1 MSAAALPTPFGGVVP
16 PLCTPFTDD
25 HHLDLDS
32 LKALIEF
39 QIAGGVHGL
48 FVLGSTSEAVF
59 LTSKQRETIIET
71 TVQTVA
77 GRVPVVAGVLGTTT
91 VPCVEYAEAA
101 QRAGAS
107 GIVLTA
113 PFYARTSQ
121 PEILE
126 HFRQIRA
133 AVDLPILA
141 YDIPVAVHVKIER
154 PTMLTLAREGT
165 IVGIK
170 DSSGDDANFRGL
182 VLETRDLPGFSTFT
196 GSELLVD
203 SALMIGA
210 SGVVPGLGN
219 VDPAAYRRL
228 YDAAKAGDW
237 AKARE
242 EQERLYRLF
251 SIVFAG
257 DPARMGG
264 GASAYGGFK
273 TALVLL
279 GVIATNVVGRPQ
291 PRFNDA
297 EVERVRAIMVEADLL

>member
-1 MSAAALPTPFGGVVP
+1 MATPPAVFGGVIP
-16 PLCTPFTDD
+16 PLCTPFTEDGLPD
-25 HHLDLDS
+25 FDS
-32 LKALIEF
+32 LKNLIEF
-39 QIAGGVHGL
+39 QLSGGVHGL
-48 FVLGSTSEAVF
+48 FVLGSTSESVF
-59 LTSKQRETIIET
+59 LTSKQRETIIKT

-91 VPCVEYAEAA
+91 VPCIEYAEAA
-101 QRAGAS
+101 QRAGAA

-133 AVDLPILA
+133 AIDLPILA

-165 IVGIK
+165 IVSVK
-170 DSSGDDANFRGL
+170 DSSGDEANFRGL
-182 VLETRDLPGFSTFT
+182 VMDTRDLPGFTTFT

-219 VDPAAYRRL
+219 VDPAGYRRL

-257 DPARMGG
+257 DTARMGF

-273 TALVLL
+273 TALVLQ

-291 PRFNDA
+291 PRFVDA
-297 EVERVRAIMVEADLL
+297 EVERVRAIMVEAGLL

>member
-1 MSAAALPTPFGGVVP
+1 MATPPAVFGGVIP
-16 PLCTPFTDD
+16 PLCTPFTEDGQP
-25 HHLDLDS
+25 DLDS
-32 LKALIEF
+32 LRSLIEF
-39 QIAGGVHGL
+39 QLAGGVHGL
-48 FVLGSTSEAVF
+48 FVLGSTSETVF

-91 VPCVEYAEAA
+91 VPCIEYAEAA
-101 QRAGAS
+101 QRAGAA

-165 IVGIK
+165 IVSVK

-182 VLETRDLPGFSTFT
+182 VMETRDLPGFTTFT

-219 VDPAAYRRL
+219 VDPAGYRRL

-237 AKARE
+237 AQARE

-257 DPARMGG
+257 DTARMGF

-273 TALVLL
+273 TALVLQ

-291 PRFNDA
+291 PRFVDA
-297 EVERVRAIMVEADLL
+297 EVKRVRAIMVEAGLL

>member
-1 MSAAALPTPFGGVVP
+1 MATPPAVFGGVIP
-16 PLCTPFTDD
+16 PLCTPFTQDG
-25 HHLDLDS
+25 LPDLDS
-32 LKALIEF
+32 LKNLIEF
-39 QIAGGVHGL
+39 QLAGGVHGL
-48 FVLGSTSEAVF
+48 FVLGSTSETVF
-59 LTSKQRETIIET
+59 LTSKQRETIIEK

-91 VPCVEYAEAA
+91 VPCIEYAEAA
-101 QRAGAS
+101 QRAGAA

-133 AVDLPILA
+133 AIDLPILA

-165 IVGIK
+165 IVSVK

-182 VLETRDLPGFSTFT
+182 VMDTRDLPGFTTFT

-219 VDPAAYRRL
+219 VDPAGYRRL
-228 YDAAKAGDW
+228 YDAAQAGDW

-257 DPARMGG
+257 DTARMGF

-273 TALVLL
+273 TALVLQ

-291 PRFNDA
+291 PRFVDA
-297 EVERVRAIMVEADLL
+297 EVERVRAIMVEAGLL

>member
-1 MSAAALPTPFGGVVP
+1 M
-16 PLCTPFTDD
+16 
-25 HHLDLDS
+25 
-32 LKALIEF
+32 
-39 QIAGGVHGL
+39 
-48 FVLGSTSEAVF
+48 
-59 LTSKQRETIIET
+59 
-71 TVQTVA
+71 QTVA
-77 GRVPVVAGVLGTTT
+77 GRVPIVAGVLGTTT
-91 VPCVEYAEAA
+91 VPCIEYAEAA

-165 IVGIK
+165 IVSVK

-182 VLETRDLPGFSTFT
+182 VMDTRDLPGFTTFT

-219 VDPAAYRRL
+219 VDPAGYRRL
-228 YDAAKAGDW
+228 YDAAKAGGW

-257 DPARMGG
+257 DTARMGF

-273 TALVLL
+273 TALVLQ

-291 PRFNDA
+291 PRFVDA
-297 EVERVRAIMVEADLL
+297 EVERVRAIMVEAGLL

>member
-1 MSAAALPTPFGGVVP
+1 MATPPAVFGGVIP
-16 PLCTPFTDD
+16 PLCTPFTQDG
-25 HHLDLDS
+25 LPDLDS
-32 LKALIEF
+32 LKNLIEF
-39 QIAGGVHGL
+39 QLAGGVHGL
-48 FVLGSTSEAVF
+48 FVLGSTSETVF

-91 VPCVEYAEAA
+91 VPCIEYAEAA
-101 QRAGAS
+101 QRAGAA

-133 AVDLPILA
+133 AIDLPILA

-165 IVGIK
+165 IVSVK

-182 VLETRDLPGFSTFT
+182 VMDTRDLPGFTTFT

-219 VDPAAYRRL
+219 VDPAGYRRL
-228 YDAAKAGDW
+228 YDAAQAGDW

-257 DPARMGG
+257 DTARMGF

-273 TALVLL
+273 TALVLQ

-291 PRFNDA
+291 PRFVDA
-297 EVERVRAIMVEADLL
+297 EVERVRAIMVEAGLL

>member
-1 MSAAALPTPFGGVVP
+1 MATSSAAFGGVIP
-16 PLCTPFTDD
+16 PLCTPFTEDGQ
-25 HHLDLDS
+25 LDLDS
-32 LKALIEF
+32 LRSLIEF
-39 QIAGGVHGL
+39 QLAGGVHGL
-48 FVLGSTSEAVF
+48 FVLGSTSETVF

-71 TVQTVA
+71 TVQAVA
-77 GRVPVVAGVLGTTT
+77 GRVPVVSGVLGTTT
-91 VPCVEYAEAA
+91 VPCIEYAEAA
-101 QRAGAS
+101 QRAGAA

-165 IVGIK
+165 IVSVK

-182 VLETRDLPGFSTFT
+182 VMDTRDLPGFTTFT

-219 VDPAAYRRL
+219 VDPAGYRRL

-257 DPARMGG
+257 DTARMGF

-273 TALVLL
+273 TALVLQ

-291 PRFNDA
+291 PRFVDA
-297 EVERVRAIMVEADLL
+297 EVERVRAIMVGAGLL

>member
-1 MSAAALPTPFGGVVP
+1 MATPPAVFGGVIP
-16 PLCTPFTDD
+16 PLCTPFTEDG
-25 HHLDLDS
+25 LPDLDS
-32 LKALIEF
+32 LKNLIEF
-39 QIAGGVHGL
+39 QLAGGVHGL
-48 FVLGSTSEAVF
+48 FVLGSTSETVF

-71 TVQTVA
+71 TVQAVA

-91 VPCVEYAEAA
+91 VPCIEYAEAA
-101 QRAGAS
+101 QRAGAA

-165 IVGIK
+165 IVSVK

-182 VLETRDLPGFSTFT
+182 VMDTRDLPGFTTFT

-219 VDPAAYRRL
+219 VDPAGYRRL
-228 YDAAKAGDW
+228 YDAAQAGDW

-257 DPARMGG
+257 DTARMGF

-273 TALVLL
+273 TALVLQ

-291 PRFNDA
+291 PRFGDA
-297 EVERVRAIMVEADLL
+297 EVERVRAIMVEAGLL

>member
-1 MSAAALPTPFGGVVP
+1 MATPPAVFGGVIP
-16 PLCTPFTDD
+16 PLCTPFTEDG
-25 HHLDLDS
+25 LPDLDS
-32 LKALIEF
+32 LKNLIEF
-39 QIAGGVHGL
+39 QLAGGVHGL
-48 FVLGSTSEAVF
+48 FVLGSTSETVF

-77 GRVPVVAGVLGTTT
+77 GRVPIVAGVLGTTT
-91 VPCVEYAEAA
+91 VPCIEYAEAA
-101 QRAGAS
+101 QRAGAA

-165 IVGIK
+165 IVSVK

-182 VLETRDLPGFSTFT
+182 VMDTRDLPGFTTFT

-219 VDPAAYRRL
+219 VDPAGYRRL
-228 YDAAKAGDW
+228 YDAAQAGDW

-257 DPARMGG
+257 DTARMGF

-273 TALVLL
+273 TALVLQ

-291 PRFNDA
+291 PRFVDA
-297 EVERVRAIMVEADLL
+297 EVERVRAIMVEAGLL